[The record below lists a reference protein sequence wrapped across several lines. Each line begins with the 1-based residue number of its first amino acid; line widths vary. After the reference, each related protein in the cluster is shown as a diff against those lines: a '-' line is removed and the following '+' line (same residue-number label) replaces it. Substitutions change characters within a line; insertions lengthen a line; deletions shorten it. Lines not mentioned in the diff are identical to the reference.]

1 MEPAR
6 LSTESV
12 ARLLGDRYEL
22 VTDVELLKGGM
33 WSTAFRFDS
42 AGRPLVVRFGHHIE
56 DYEKDRMAVR
66 WSRPGLPIPD
76 VLEIG
81 TAFDGVFAVSERMH
95 GDKID
100 ELAPDRIGVAIDH
113 LIDGLVELQE
123 VAVPG
128 TGFGMWA
135 AQAGDA
141 PHATWGG
148 FLTSV
153 PDEDSA
159 RVDGWRPAMAASPGE
174 LDVFDRAQSKL
185 EELVVDCPD
194 KRQVVHGD
202 LLAGNV
208 LVSPENRISAMFDW
222 GNSLAGDPLYDLAWL
237 MFWSPWHPGIDPER
251 VRRAAARFDDD
262 GTGAI
267 DSRLRCYQ
275 LHVALQGMQYQAFA
289 GLDTDLQA
297 TAQHTERA
305 LLQP

>member
-1 MEPAR
+1 MQQAR
-6 LSTESV
+6 LSPDSV
-12 ARLLGDRYEL
+12 ARLLADRYGP
-22 VTDVELLKGGM
+22 VTDIALLKGGM

-42 AGRPLVVRFGHHIE
+42 AGRQLVIRLGHHIE
-56 DYEKDRMAVR
+56 DYQKDRMASR

-81 TAFDGVFAVSERMH
+81 TAFDGVFAVSQRMH

-113 LIDGLVELQE
+113 AIDRLVELQE

-135 AQAGDA
+135 APTGDA
-141 PHATWGG
+141 PHASWSG

-159 RVDGWRPAMAASPGE
+159 RVDGWRPAMAARPAE

-185 EELVVDCPD
+185 EELVVHCPD
-194 KRQVVHGD
+194 RRQVVHGD

-208 LVSPENRISAMFDW
+208 LVAPDNRISAIFDW

-237 MFWSPWHPGIDPER
+237 MFWSPWHLGIDPER
-251 VRRAAARFDDD
+251 VRRAATRFDHD
-262 GTGAI
+262 GTENV
-267 DSRLRCYQ
+267 DDRLRCYQ

-289 GLDTDLQA
+289 GLDADLQA
-297 TAQHTERA
+297 TARHTERT
-305 LLQP
+305 LLHR